1 MTKVGDIELITSSQD
16 LSSLIERCLKE
27 DAYAIVTEFHREK
40 SYYPKLALIQINFGK
55 GVALVDPTIIA
66 VSPLKELFQSQ
77 QVAVM
82 HACAQDLEVFQH
94 YCEATPQKI
103 FDTQIAAGFLGLRT
117 PSLSALHERFLK
129 IFSTS
134 FISFIWYT
142 TNAFSLMNFVSRLFK
157 TQIVW

>member
-27 DAYAIVTEFHREK
+27 DAYAIDTEFHREK

-77 QVAVM
+77 LDQYM
-82 HACAQDLEVFQH
+82 YQTHIYML
-94 YCEATPQKI
+94 
-103 FDTQIAAGFLGLRT
+103 FL
-117 PSLSALHERFLK
+117 
-129 IFSTS
+129 
-134 FISFIWYT
+134 
-142 TNAFSLMNFVSRLFK
+142 
-157 TQIVW
+157 